1 MVWDHACAVERRP
14 SYLAAFGWIVT
25 GVTGAVLAAL
35 VVDRLALRPSE
46 FASSTAAAAVL
57 ALIFARRPVEGIGAF
72 LLFLLF
78 ADNWEYWLG
87 VDLRLAD
94 EGTVV
99 LFGMVGL
106 LRRYLPSRPL
116 RFGLKEAALAVV
128 LAAGVASSLIN
139 DGSLTVWGPAAILL
153 FKAIVFFYLV
163 SWLSLTVEDV
173 ERVGLVIGVSALVI
187 AGLGFVEFLEPP
199 RFQQFF
205 GLPPLVQERGGISVS
220 RSVFL
225 HPSLYGWLTVSASLF
240 LYARFIVMRSWWA
253 LPLALLF
260 NMGTILSTRRTPLI
274 GLVVALAVGL
284 ISRVRGW
291 PSARTLIIV
300 WAPVAGAVLVLV
312 LIFRPALARIYEYT
326 MEEYS
331 APRHIIAEILSP
343 KPDADV
349 IAAAHPRVALYVGS
363 AAIGRDHFPL
373 GAGLGRYGSHMSW
386 EEYSPVYGQYGLDQV
401 PGLQP
406 TDGSAVTDTFWPM
419 LLGETGVL
427 GTIAFG
433 AFIGV
438 LLVELW
444 QAAGGSE
451 SLRSRVFALGALM
464 LFVESLVGSSSSA
477 TYVAPPIA
485 YFLFAAVGADL
496 ALSATAHCE
505 AATRR
510 EVQAR

>member
-1 MVWDHACAVERRP
+1 VCDHARAVERGL
-14 SYLAAFGWIVT
+14 SYLTALDSIVA
-25 GVTGAVLAAL
+25 GVTGAVLAAF
-35 VVDRLALRPSE
+35 VVDRLALQPSD
-46 FASSTAAAAVL
+46 FAASAAAGAVL
-57 ALIFARRPVEGIGAF
+57 SFVFARRPAEGIGAF
-72 LLFLLF
+72 LLFVLL
-78 ADNWEYWLG
+78 ADNWEIWLG
-87 VDLRLAD
+87 LDLRLAD

-106 LRRYLPSRPL
+106 LRRYLPIRPL
-116 RFGLKEAALAVV
+116 RFGLKEAALAVM

-139 DGSLTVWGPAAILL
+139 DVPFAVWGPATILL

-163 SWLSLTVEDV
+163 SWLNLSIEDV
-173 ERVGLVIGVSALVI
+173 ERVGVAIGLVALVI
-187 AGLGFVEFLEPP
+187 AGLGFVEFFDPP
-199 RFQQFF
+199 GFQQFF
-205 GLPPLVQERGGISVS
+205 ALPPLAQERGGISVT

-253 LPLALLF
+253 FPLALLF
-260 NMGTILSTRRTPLI
+260 NVGTILSTRRTPLI

-300 WAPVAGAVLVLV
+300 WAPVAAAVLVLV

-363 AAIGRDHFPL
+363 AAIGRDQFPL

-419 LLGETGVL
+419 LLGETGIV
-427 GTIAFG
+427 GMIAYG
-433 AFIGV
+433 VFIGV

-444 QAAGGSE
+444 QASGRAE
-451 SLRSRVFALGALM
+451 SLRHRAFALGALM
-464 LFVESLVGSSSSA
+464 LFIESIIGSSSSA

-485 YFLFAAVGADL
+485 YFVFAAVGASL
-496 ALSATAHCE
+496 AVSA
-505 AATRR
+505 RR
-510 EVQAR
+510 P